1 MKNIRIFIFILVI
14 LLTFGLTA
22 CTRSASQPSDSSGD
36 EAKLPVPTM
45 GTQEPMDIL
54 EEMATQTAMAM
65 EAGASQPE
73 ADAGAGEAAPV
84 DEGTS
89 EETAAAEAGE
99 EGAAVDAGTSGE
111 TEADVGGGQ
120 EDVFV
125 LETYKV
131 PDTYIVQKGDHLY
144 CIARRFDINVAALLN
159 KNGLSNDSNVYPG
172 TKLVIPKDRGGFAG
186 TRALRAHP
194 TDYTVVAGDTINSIA
209 CLFGDVDPRAIEAA
223 NGLTGNYAL
232 TPGKLL
238 DIP

>member
-1 MKNIRIFIFILVI
+1 MKNMRIFVFILVI

-45 GTQEPMDIL
+45 GTQEPMDLL

-65 EAGASQPE
+65 EAGAPQPE
-73 ADAGAGEAAPV
+73 ADTGAGEDAPV
-84 DEGTS
+84 DEGTV
-89 EETAAAEAGE
+89 EDAAAAEAGE
-99 EGAAVDAGTSGE
+99 ESSAVDTGTSEE
-111 TEADVGGGQ
+111 TEAEVGGGQ
-120 EDVFV
+120 EEVVVPKTF
-125 LETYKV
+125 EV
-131 PDTYIVQKGDHLY
+131 PDTYVVQKGDHLY
-144 CIARRFDINVAALLN
+144 CIARRFDINVAVLLN

-172 TKLVIPKDRGGFAG
+172 TKLVIPKDSGGFAG
-186 TRALRAHP
+186 TRALRSHP

-232 TPGKLL
+232 KPGQLL